1 MHERDDTGMTA
12 IRGEKLVC
20 HVLADVG
27 GTNARFAWVTNN
39 DASLQ
44 CIETFA
50 CAEYGRFEEA
60 VKAYFHRLSM
70 QGAPKAVSA
79 CFAIAASVHEDL
91 ICMTN
96 SPWQFSRRDLAS
108 DLGIPVAVL
117 NDFSAQAWSLS
128 DLLPGQIQPVQEG
141 GAPVTDAPEAHY
153 TRTVVG
159 PGTGFG
165 GASLLPG
172 GIVVESEPGHVSF
185 APVTAHEMALLKQ
198 LWQRIPRVSVE
209 HLLSGPGLANL
220 YWANACLL
228 GKERELAAPQIVAEA
243 LAGDALCEQTV
254 RDFVGI
260 LGSVCGDIALSM
272 GSLSGFYLSGAIL
285 EKMDRLFDTSLF
297 SARFND
303 KGPFSAW
310 CRQVPV
316 ARITAPFPG
325 LLGCA
330 AYSRAHFCRTD
341 HGCLA

>member
-1 MHERDDTGMTA
+1 MTA
-12 IRGEKLVC
+12 TQGEQAIC

-27 GTNARFAWVTNN
+27 GTNARFAWVTND
-39 DASLQ
+39 DASLR
-44 CIETFA
+44 CVESFA
-50 CAEYGRFEEA
+50 CAEYEQFEEA
-60 VKAYFHRLSM
+60 VKAYFDRLSA

-79 CFAIAASVHEDL
+79 CFAIAASVHDDL

-96 SPWQFSRRDLAS
+96 SPWQFSRRALADS
-108 DLGIPVAVL
+108 LGIPVAVL
-117 NDFSAQAWSLS
+117 NDFSAQAWCLS
-128 DLLPGQIQPVQEG
+128 GLLPGQVKPVQSG
-141 GAPVTDAPEAHY
+141 GAAVADAPEAHY

-165 GASLLPG
+165 GASLLPA

-185 APVTAHEMALLKQ
+185 GPVTEHELALLKQ

-228 GKERELAAPQIVAEA
+228 GEARELAAPAIVAGA

-297 SARFND
+297 CARFND
-303 KGPFSAW
+303 KGPFSEW

-316 ARITAPFPG
+316 ARITAPYPG

-330 AYSRAHFCRTD
+330 AYSRTHYSTIHSRSH
-341 HGCLA
+341 HGSLA